1 MHDASLQYPRQPA
14 MRSQPTSCVP
24 HYPFHPVKSHVLEP
38 MKAHRHQQNDSPE
51 RITQFNFNCQR
62 AKKRVQK
69 NTQTKH
75 IILHNACHVYKN
87 AMIDEKH
94 QKWSVNNYRV
104 TGTAAY
110 HSIPRSVWTCHLS
123 IWPRGA
129 KTQLDG
135 PAKSGPACAQITT
148 YVQWRNAN
156 LFKQNLLASSSALPV
171 TTCVHNHHM
180 CQSDE
185 PTAKF
190 AFLLAM

>member
-1 MHDASLQYPRQPA
+1 MPGCTCQLQSVSFESKQIDFLCRTQVTFQKTKTMHDASLQYPRQPA

-75 IILHNACHVYKN
+75 IISHNACHVYKN

-94 QKWSVNNYRV
+94 QK
-104 TGTAAY
+104 
-110 HSIPRSVWTCHLS
+110 
-123 IWPRGA
+123 
-129 KTQLDG
+129 
-135 PAKSGPACAQITT
+135 
-148 YVQWRNAN
+148 
-156 LFKQNLLASSSALPV
+156 
-171 TTCVHNHHM
+171 
-180 CQSDE
+180 
-185 PTAKF
+185 
-190 AFLLAM
+190 